1 MPRILLLGGA
11 GKIALHLTPLLLARG
26 SSYHL
31 TSVIRDPAQTETIM
45 AAAKGQLG
53 TCNVLVRSLEDVTSE
68 EKAKS
73 IIEEAGA
80 EWVVWS
86 AGAGGKGGAS
96 RTYAI
101 DRDAC
106 NHFIQAS
113 TSLSHVNTFLLISYI
128 GSRRGRAPWWTD
140 SDWASARATNEG
152 ALKDYHAAKLAADE
166 CLTAAARK
174 RGSGFR
180 GIVLRPGTL
189 TDDEKEGKVVLG
201 KTGASGGVA
210 RRDVARVTVDLLENA
225 KTGAWLDLLQGDEEV
240 GDAVTRVVKEG
251 VDCIE
256 GEDVEAIVQRWT

>member
-26 SSYHL
+26 SSYQL
-31 TSVIRDPAQTETIM
+31 TSVIRNPDQTDTIK
-45 AAAKGQLG
+45 AAAKGQPG
-53 TCNVLVRSLEDVTSE
+53 TCNVLVRSLDEVTSE
-68 EKAKS
+68 EQAKG

-113 TSLSHVNTFLLISYI
+113 ASLPNVNTFLLISYI
-128 GSRRGRAPWWTD
+128 GSRRRRAPWWTE
-140 SDWASARATNEG
+140 SDWAGARSANEG
-152 ALKDYHAAKLAADE
+152 PLKDYHAAKLAADE
-166 CLTAAARK
+166 CLTAVARK

-189 TDDEKEGKVVLG
+189 TDEEEGKVALG
-201 KTGASGGVA
+201 KTKASGGVA
-210 RRDVARVTVDLLENA
+210 RRDVARVAVDLLENA
-225 KTGAWLDLLQGDEEV
+225 ETGAWLDLLQGDEQEV
-240 GDAVTRVVKEG
+240 GEAVKRVVKES